1 MTDLELSPPQ
11 KPEQLH
17 LQIDIVYGIGNARFF
32 IMRFLKIRYQ
42 SLIGALLLI
51 GANTQGLAAI
61 GTEGDPA
68 LSQSPLV
75 TEAYQLLE
83 AGDSDGA
90 LAHFK
95 QALDENEKDITAR
108 LGQAMTLA
116 DLQRHDE
123 AFASYD
129 VIVKQYPRHAF
140 AWNGRGLAAFN
151 MEDFDT
157 ALVSFEQA
165 TAEQPIN
172 GFFYESLAW
181 TQMCRG
187 EFADAARSA
196 KQATLMYN
204 KSSESSAYPL
214 LITYFAYL
222 ETGDL
227 ANAQTTLNYAL
238 QNKPVNRWPA
248 PVIEYL
254 AGSISQPELVSF
266 VTDTAQETEAHTYI
280 GLKLRSEGEESQA
293 DRHLSWVSRHG
304 DNRVFE
310 YTLAR
315 SLNLQDSVALLVQ

>member
-1 MTDLELSPPQ
+1 
-11 KPEQLH
+11 
-17 LQIDIVYGIGNARFF
+17 
-32 IMRFLKIRYQ
+32 MRTLVPSFK
-42 SLIGALLLI
+42 SLACALLLL
-51 GANTQGLAAI
+51 GAGTHGLAVTGAAD
-61 GTEGDPA
+61 DPA
-68 LSQSPLV
+68 LAHNPLV

-90 LAHFK
+90 LAHFQ
-95 QALDENEKDITAR
+95 QALDENEKDLTAR

-129 VIVKQYPRHAF
+129 AIVHQYPRHAF

-157 ALVSFEQA
+157 ALDSFERA
-165 TAEQPIN
+165 TAEQPVN

-187 EFADAARSA
+187 EFAAAARSA
-196 KQATLMYN
+196 KQATLMYQ

-227 ANAQTTLNYAL
+227 ANAQATLKYAL
-238 QNKPVNRWPA
+238 RNKPVNRWPA
-248 PVIEYL
+248 PVIDYL
-254 AGSISQPELVSF
+254 AGSLTRPELLSF

-280 GLKLRSEGEESQA
+280 GLKLRSGGAEDLA
-293 DRHLSWVSRHG
+293 LRHLDWVSRHG

-315 SLNLQDSVALLVQ
+315 SLNLRDSVALLGP